1 MSAPTRS
8 LWGGR
13 ALALLGIMLV
23 AVNLRTAVG
32 ALSPL
37 IDMIDADVHMGAL
50 GAGFLGMLP
59 PLCFAVFGIFTPLV
73 SRRYPIEAVLLIAIG
88 AMLLGHLVRAGAGGF
103 LQLALGS
110 ALCFAGMGAG
120 NVLLPPLV
128 KKYFPDRVGLMTS
141 LYATVMALSTLFPP
155 LIAVPV
161 AEAGS
166 WHLSL
171 GIWGL
176 FAGAALMPWTAQLI
190 IERRRGVATGLID
203 IIGEPSG
210 RVPVARSLIAWARV
224 VVLMESSIG
233 AYSMFAWLPS
243 IMQDVAGA
251 SAAEA
256 GLYLS
261 LFAAMG
267 IPTALLV
274 PMMVTRLRRI
284 DLLVCAGGG
293 FFVAGYLGLMLAPTT
308 LPMLWVALTGLGPL
322 LFPLALTLINVRS
335 ATQSGALALSGF
347 VQGAAYVAAG
357 LGPFGLGVLHEVTG
371 SWTPGLIALSLL
383 CLLCIPAG
391 MIVAR
396 NRTVEQELRE
406 RGVMD

>member
-1 MSAPTRS
+1 M
-8 LWGGR
+8 
-13 ALALLGIMLV
+13 LA

-37 IDMIDADVHMGAL
+37 VGVIDADIGLGAL

-59 PLCFAVFGIFTPLV
+59 PLCFAVFGLLTPLV
-73 SRRYPIEAVLLIAIG
+73 SRRYPIEAVLIVAIA
-88 AMLLGHLVRAGAGGF
+88 AMLGGHLVRAAAGGF
-103 LQLALGS
+103 PQLAIGS
-110 ALCFAGMGAG
+110 AICFAGMGAG

-141 LYATVMALSTLFPP
+141 LYATVMAVSTLFPP
-155 LIAVPV
+155 LVAVPV
-161 AEAGS
+161 AEGSS
-166 WHLSL
+166 WHVSL
-171 GIWGL
+171 GLWGL
-176 FAGAALMPWTAQLI
+176 FAGAALVPWVIQLLA
-190 IERRRGVATGLID
+190 ERRRGVATGLID

-210 RVPVARSLIAWARV
+210 RVPVARSWIAWALV

-267 IPTALLV
+267 IPTAILV
-274 PMMVTRLRRI
+274 PMMVTRFRRI
-284 DLLVCAGGG
+284 DLVVCAGGA
-293 FFVAGYLGLMLAPTT
+293 FFVAGYLGLVLAPTT
-308 LPMLWVALTGLGPL
+308 LPVLWVALAGMGPL
-322 LFPLALTLINVRS
+322 LFPMALTLINVRS

-357 LGPFGLGVLHEVTG
+357 LGPLGMGLLHDATG
-371 SWTPGLIALSLL
+371 SWTPGLLLLAAL
-383 CLLCIPAG
+383 CTLCIPAG
-391 MIVAR
+391 LIVAR
-396 NRTVEQELRE
+396 NRTVESELRG
-406 RGVMD
+406 RGLMD